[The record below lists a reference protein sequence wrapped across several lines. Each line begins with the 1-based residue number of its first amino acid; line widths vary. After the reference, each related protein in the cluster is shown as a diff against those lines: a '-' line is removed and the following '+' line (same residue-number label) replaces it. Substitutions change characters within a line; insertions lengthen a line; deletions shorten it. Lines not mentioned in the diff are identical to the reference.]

1 MDKDKIKMIR
11 LKGKSLDLADELVQD
26 FKKQGLRATWT
37 SVVNSAIPLMHATMI
52 SKRFTMVSNAELAE
66 RRAYD
71 VGTSIAAI
79 LGALCLAKVDMS
91 GCQLRYLPEVD
102 AIGIRLDA
110 VPDIL
115 IHAGGA
121 DPAMIGNV
129 VKDQLVSR
137 GYIRD
142 GGTVVVNMDQLLGKT
157 TDNQ

>member
-91 GCQLRYLPEVD
+91 GCQLGYLPEVD

-142 GGTVVVNMDQLLGKT
+142 GGTVVVDMDQLLGKT
-157 TDNQ
+157 TD

>member
-91 GCQLRYLPEVD
+91 GCQLGYLPEVD

-129 VKDQLVSR
+129 VKDQLENR

-142 GGTVVVNMDQLLGKT
+142 GGTVVVDMDRLLGKT
-157 TDNQ
+157 TD

>member
-91 GCQLRYLPEVD
+91 GCQLGYLPEVD

-142 GGTVVVNMDQLLGKT
+142 GGTIVVDMDQLLGKT
-157 TDNQ
+157 TD

>member
-91 GCQLRYLPEVD
+91 GCQLGYLPEVD

-129 VKDQLVSR
+129 VKDQLENR

-142 GGTVVVNMDQLLGKT
+142 GGTVVVDMDQLLGKT
-157 TDNQ
+157 TD

>member
-142 GGTVVVNMDQLLGKT
+142 GGTIVVDMDQLLGKT
-157 TDNQ
+157 TD

>member
-91 GCQLRYLPEVD
+91 GCRLGYLPEVD

-129 VKDQLVSR
+129 VKDQLENR

-142 GGTVVVNMDQLLGKT
+142 GGTVVVDMDQLLGKT
-157 TDNQ
+157 TD

>member
-79 LGALCLAKVDMS
+79 LGALASAKVDMS

-142 GGTVVVNMDQLLGKT
+142 GGTVVVDMDQLLGKT

>member
-71 VGTSIAAI
+71 VGTSIVAI

-91 GCQLRYLPEVD
+91 GCQLGYLPEVD

-129 VKDQLVSR
+129 VKDQLENR

-142 GGTVVVNMDQLLGKT
+142 GGTVVVDMDQLLGKT
-157 TDNQ
+157 TD